1 MSEPLAQ
8 LSLHEFANRLASK
21 EPIPGG
27 GAVAAVTAAHAAA
40 LGCMVLAYTLG
51 KPKFAAHE
59 IENKKALEC
68 LQRAQNQAH
77 ALADQDAIAYGT
89 LSALWKLPPADARRV
104 AQEPAAVRAATAA
117 PMAIAVLACTILESL
132 QNLPNTS
139 NPNLI
144 SDLAIAAEL
153 ATTAAN
159 AAAWNVRVNVPQ
171 LSDAAERAAMQSQL
185 EHTLASARVAADSIA
200 KHIASIMKAK

>member
-1 MSEPLAQ
+1 
-8 LSLHEFANRLASK
+8 
-21 EPIPGG
+21 
-27 GAVAAVTAAHAAA
+27 
-40 LGCMVLAYTLG
+40 
-51 KPKFAAHE
+51 
-59 IENKKALEC
+59 
-68 LQRAQNQAH
+68 
-77 ALADQDAIAYGT
+77 
-89 LSALWKLPPADARRV
+89 
-104 AQEPAAVRAATAA
+104 
-117 PMAIAVLACTILESL
+117 MAIAVLARTILESL

-171 LSDAAERAAMQSQL
+171 LSDAAERTTAQTQL
-185 EHTLASARVAADSIA
+185 ESTLASARVAADSIA